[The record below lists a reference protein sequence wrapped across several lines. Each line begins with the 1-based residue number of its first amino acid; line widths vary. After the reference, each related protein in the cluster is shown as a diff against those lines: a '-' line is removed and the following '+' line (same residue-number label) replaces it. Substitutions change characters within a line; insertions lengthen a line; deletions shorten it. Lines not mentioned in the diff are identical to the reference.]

1 MSRSDLRLG
10 LAVLGGKATAW
21 ASRGLGMGGGTTL
34 PGDVA
39 RALDPGVL
47 RKLSSAPR
55 RGVVLVTGT
64 NGKTTTSALLRQIAA
79 AAGWRTGG
87 NLSGSN
93 LIFGLTAAAVAEA
106 DLRGRMELDWLVLE
120 VDELSA
126 ALAARELQPGI
137 LVVLNAF
144 RDQLDRSFEVDQVAA
159 RLGEAAAAL
168 PGSAVAVLNSDDP
181 RIAGLDRAPRSSLF
195 GIEDRRLDRGG
206 LPESA
211 DRPVCP
217 RCGSS
222 LRFGAVYYGQC
233 GDYRC
238 PGCGWA
244 RPSPALR
251 VSQVVSSGLEHMDVT
266 LAGPGGGAGP
276 LEVPLAGAHNAA
288 NVAAAAAAALAMGA
302 SWEQI
307 RLGLEEFR
315 PAFGRSQVVP
325 WRQGQVRLL
334 LAKNPAG
341 MEASLEAVLGAGS
354 GPVLGLALND
364 GIADG
369 TDISWIWDVEFER
382 LATGGPRWIVV
393 SGRRAAELGLR
404 LRYAG
409 LDRSRLLIR
418 PGAEAAL
425 DELAARAA
433 PGIPAPALL
442 TYTAM
447 LAWHRAVV
455 GAGATPPFWAE
466 GR

>member
-1 MSRSDLRLG
+1 MTRADPRLR

-21 ASRGLGMGGGTTL
+21 ASRSLGMGGGTTL

-39 RALDPGVL
+39 RAIDPRIL
-47 RKLSSAPR
+47 RKLGASPR
-55 RGVVLVTGT
+55 LGIILVTGT

-87 NLSGSN
+87 NQSGSN
-93 LIFGLTAAAVAEA
+93 LIYGLTAATVAQA

-126 ALAARELQPGI
+126 ALAAGELRPGI

-159 RLGEAAAAL
+159 RLGEAVAAH
-168 PGSAVAVLNSDDP
+168 PEGAVAVLNSDDP
-181 RIAGLDRAPRSSLF
+181 RIAALEGGPNASHF
-195 GIEDRRLDRGG
+195 GIEDRELDRGG

-217 RCGSS
+217 RCGGS
-222 LRFGAVYYGQC
+222 LRFDAVYYGQC
-233 GDYRC
+233 GDYHC
-238 PGCGWA
+238 PACGWS
-244 RPSPALR
+244 RPSPAVR
-251 VSQVVSSGLEHMDVT
+251 VTRLLTAGLDHMELN

-276 LEVPLAGAHNAA
+276 LPVPLAGAHNAA

-307 RLGLEEFR
+307 RRGLEEFR

-325 WRQGQVRLL
+325 WRQSQVRLL

-341 MEASLEAVLGAGS
+341 MEASLETVLGAGS

-382 LATGGPRWIVV
+382 LASGGPRWVV
-393 SGRRAAELGLR
+393 LSGRRAAELELR

-409 LDRSRLLIR
+409 LDGSRLLLR
-418 PGAEAAL
+418 PGAEEAL

-433 PGIPAPALL
+433 PGLPAPALL

-455 GAGATPPFWAE
+455 GTGGAQPFWTE
-466 GR
+466 GG

>member
-1 MSRSDLRLG
+1 MTRADPRLR
-10 LAVLGGKATAW
+10 LAVLAGKTTAW
-21 ASRGLGMGGGTTL
+21 ASRGLGLGGGTTL

-39 RALDPGVL
+39 RAIDPQVL
-47 RKLSSAPR
+47 RKLGASPR
-55 RGVVLVTGT
+55 QGIVLVTGT

-79 AAGWRTGG
+79 SAGWRAGG
-87 NLSGSN
+87 NESGSN
-93 LIFGLTAAAVAEA
+93 LIYGLTAAAVAQS

-126 ALAARELQPGI
+126 ALAARELRPGI

-159 RLGEAAAAL
+159 RLGEAVAAL
-168 PGSAVAVLNSDDP
+168 PEAAMTVLNSDDP
-181 RIAGLDRAPRSSLF
+181 RIAALEGGPNATHF
-195 GIEDRRLDRGG
+195 GIEDRELDRGG

-217 RCGSS
+217 RCGGS
-222 LRFGAVYYGQC
+222 LRFESVYYGQC
-233 GDYRC
+233 GDYLC
-238 PGCGWA
+238 PACGWS
-244 RPSPALR
+244 RPLPTVRATRLLTI
-251 VSQVVSSGLEHMDVT
+251 GLDHMELT
-266 LAGPGGGAGP
+266 LAGPGGGVGP
-276 LEVPLAGAHNAA
+276 VDVPLAGAHNAA

-341 MEASLEAVLGAGS
+341 MQASLEAVLGAGS

-382 LATGGPRWIVV
+382 LAGGGPRWIVL
-393 SGRRAAELGLR
+393 SGRRAA
-404 LRYAG
+404 
-409 LDRSRLLIR
+409 
-418 PGAEAAL
+418 
-425 DELAARAA
+425 
-433 PGIPAPALL
+433 
-442 TYTAM
+442 
-447 LAWHRAVV
+447 
-455 GAGATPPFWAE
+455 
-466 GR
+466 

>member
-1 MSRSDLRLG
+1 MSRPDPRMRL
-10 LAVLGGKATAW
+10 AILGGKVTAR
-21 ASRGLGMGGGTTL
+21 ASRSLRMGGGTTL

-39 RALDPGVL
+39 RAIDPGVL
-47 RKLSSAPR
+47 RKLGASPR
-55 RGVVLVTGT
+55 RGIVLVTGT

-79 AAGWRTGG
+79 TAGWRVGG
-87 NLSGSN
+87 NQSGSN
-93 LIFGLTAAAVAEA
+93 LIYGLTAAAIAQA

-126 ALAARELQPGI
+126 VAATRELRPQI

-159 RLGEAAAAL
+159 HLGEAVATVPAT
-168 PGSAVAVLNSDDP
+168 AVAVLNSDDP
-181 RIAGLDRAPRSSLF
+181 RIAALADPPKALHF
-195 GIEDRRLDRGG
+195 GIEDRGADRGG

-217 RCGSS
+217 RCGGS
-222 LRFGAVYYGQC
+222 LQFSAVYYGQC
-233 GDYRC
+233 GDYSC
-238 PGCGWA
+238 PACGWS
-244 RPSPALR
+244 RPAPSLR
-251 VSQVVSSGLEHMDVT
+251 VTRVLTAGLDHVELT
-266 LAGPGGGAGP
+266 LEGQGGGAGP

-288 NVAAAAAAALAMGA
+288 NVAAATLAALTMGA
-302 SWEQI
+302 TWDQI
-307 RLGLEEFR
+307 GRGLKAFR
-315 PAFGRSQVVP
+315 PAFGRSQVVR
-325 WRQGQVRLL
+325 WGRGQVRLL

-341 MEASLEAVLGAGS
+341 MQASLEAVLGGDS

-382 LATGGPRWIVV
+382 LAADGPRWIVV

-409 LDRSRLLIR
+409 LDGSRLLIR
-418 PGAEAAL
+418 PAPAEAL
-425 DELAARAA
+425 DELAERAA
-433 PGIPAPALL
+433 PGMPAPALL

-455 GAGATPPFWAE
+455 GTGEAEPFWRE
-466 GR
+466 G